1 MKILNLHVDY
11 IKFKPLKKALKKIV
25 DLAENE
31 KKEVE
36 VKEALV
42 VLIAVE
48 KSDSDVKKVV
58 EALVKNVK
66 EIADQVKTEN
76 IVLYPYAHLSSN
88 LGSPD
93 LAVKVLDEAEKQ
105 LKKHF
110 SVFRAPFGYYK
121 EFEIKVKGHP
131 LSELS
136 REIKVEGKEVGEK
149 YDSELSKEERAR
161 LLKSMT
167 KNKTQSIPGKGG
179 LKSNVEL
186 GKELDLYIINEVVG
200 KGLPLFTPKGTSIL
214 RRMRRFIEDEELRR
228 GYEYTQTPIMA
239 KSDLYK
245 ISGHWQH
252 YKKDMFVLD
261 VYGKDYA
268 LRPMTCPFQFVLFKR
283 KVRTYKD
290 LPKKYAEIATLY
302 RKEQTGE
309 LRGLTRMW
317 QFNLADAHIICDE
330 KQLEKEFEKVLD
342 LINFVMKNL
351 GIDDTWYRFSKWDS
365 KNENNKY
372 VDNPK
377 AWEESQKAT
386 KKILDKLGLK
396 YLEADDEAAF
406 YGPKL
411 DLQFKD
417 VYGKEDTLF
426 TVQIDFAL
434 PEKFDLTYIDDK
446 GKEKRPMII
455 HRSSIG
461 APERTLSHLLELTQ
475 GKMKL
480 WISPNQIKVMTMN
493 NSVNDYAK
501 EVYNKLFEA
510 GFEVELDDRNESIG
524 KKAREAQIQKFNYL
538 VTIGDKEEKENTLA
552 VRIRGDK
559 KIEKMTLDEFSEKL
573 KVEIKERR

>member
-11 IKFKPLKKALKKIV
+11 IKFKPLKKALKKIA
-25 DLAENE
+25 DLAEHE
-31 KKEVE
+31 RKEVE

-42 VLIAVE
+42 VLTAVE
-48 KSDSDVKKVV
+48 KSDSNVEKVV
-58 EALVKNVK
+58 EVFVKNVR
-66 EIADQVKTEN
+66 EIAEQVKVKK
-76 IVLYPYAHLSSN
+76 IVLYPYAHLSSD

-377 AWEESQKAT
+377 AWEESQKAM